1 MSEIIGR
8 GAEAIIYRE
17 GNVVTKDR
25 VSKGYRHPVI
35 DNALRKSRTRRE
47 AKILEKLKQ
56 INFPG
61 PTLISSCDESMK
73 INMSFIDGS
82 KLRDVLDDN
91 HLVYSEEI
99 GRLLGTLH
107 SHGIIH
113 ADLTT
118 SNMILKDKIHFID
131 AQNSKNS
138 GSTEKNQIFFI
149 DFGLSFFSEKTED
162 KAVDLHLLDRA
173 LESKHYKIHKPC
185 MHFVIKGYQ
194 QTYKKSEEVLKRLEQ
209 VQKRGRNKH

>member
-1 MSEIIGR
+1 MPEIIGR

-17 GNVVTKDR
+17 GNIVTKDR
-25 VSKGYRHPVI
+25 VSKSYRHPVI
-35 DNALRKSRTRRE
+35 DNNLRKFRTRRE
-47 AKILEKLKQ
+47 AKILEKLKE
-56 INFPG
+56 IDFPG
-61 PTLISSCDESMK
+61 PDLISSCDQSMK
-73 INMSFIDGS
+73 INMSFIDGV
-82 KLRDVLDDN
+82 KLRDVLHEN

-99 GRLLGTLH
+99 GKLLGILH

-118 SNMILKDKIHFID
+118 SNMILKDKIH
-131 AQNSKNS
+131 
-138 GSTEKNQIFFI
+138 FI

-185 MHFVIKGYQ
+185 MHFVIKGYK
-194 QTYKKSEEVLKRLEQ
+194 QTYKKSEEVLERLRK
-209 VQKRGRNKH
+209 VQERGRNKHK